1 MAHMF
6 VDVQFP
12 MFFVAKADSTG
23 HPLPAAA
30 ATAAVAAFAAA
41 TSRAAGAAGQVR
53 VIGFQM
59 GIP

>member
-23 HPLPAAA
+23 HPLPAA